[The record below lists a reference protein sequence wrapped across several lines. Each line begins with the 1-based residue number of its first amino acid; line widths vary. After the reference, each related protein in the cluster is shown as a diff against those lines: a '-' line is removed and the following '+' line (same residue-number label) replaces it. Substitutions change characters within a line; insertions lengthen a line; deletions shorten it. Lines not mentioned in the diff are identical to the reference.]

1 MQPYSGGN
9 DRTRGA
15 VGIRHCDRLGLR
27 AKGASVKS
35 PRRRPKQSSVRA
47 SVAALAVAAL
57 LAGVSFLGGCS
68 AQKKASGWFGG
79 GEGSEGGAG
88 QRYYAAAAG
97 LTVYSEPTSSSK
109 VVGKLSLHERVTRHK
124 VTRGYAYV
132 KADASGLEGWVNNSM
147 LIWRLPAA
155 PAAKPADGEPA
166 EPPVEAAPPEAAKAP
181 PEAPEAPPEAVE
193 APAAPESPAPA
204 PPPAEKPPKR
214 RRTGASIFD
223 PY

>member
-1 MQPYSGGN
+1 L
-9 DRTRGA
+9 
-15 VGIRHCDRLGLR
+15 VGIRHRDRLGLR

-57 LAGVSFLGGCS
+57 LAGVPFLGGCA

-166 EPPVEAAPPEAAKAP
+166 EAPVEAPPPEAAEAPPEAA
-181 PEAPEAPPEAVE
+181 E
-193 APAAPESPAPA
+193 APAATESPEPA